1 MNTESNVETGE
12 VKNLIPASLLMR
24 CSALAVD
31 LCLTVSVCTLGF
43 ALMSMATP
51 ADSPAAKLPILLIL
65 VAACVYVGWGRM
77 RYVSL
82 GRELFRLQI
91 AHMAEPSA
99 RPARPL
105 TVHRDAQPVYGTR
118 AVAIAATV
126 ITTCVLLTT
135 MALTQVLSSTTVFAA
150 VQAYTQ
156 STRPFEAQY
165 DTPPVLSGLPT
176 ALLIGDRRA
185 YVQVGA
191 NWGERSQLLDY
202 YLIRRNGQWQVQA
215 VHQARERLF
224 MKYTLKAHKEDI
236 PPLPQ

>member
-1 MNTESNVETGE
+1 MNTESNAESGE
-12 VKNLIPASLLMR
+12 VKNLLPASLLMR

-31 LCLTVSVCTLGF
+31 LCLTVCVSTLGF

-65 VAACVYVGWGRM
+65 VAAFVYVGWGRM
-77 RYVSL
+77 RYGSL
-82 GRELFRLQI
+82 GRELFRLQL
-91 AHMAEPSA
+91 AYMAEPSA

-105 TVHRDAQPVYGTR
+105 TVHRDAKPVYGTR

-135 MALTQVLSSTTVFAA
+135 MALTQVLNTTTVFAA
-150 VQAYTQ
+150 VKAHTQ

-165 DTPPVLSGLPT
+165 GAAPMLSSLPT
-176 ALLIGDRRA
+176 ALLIGERRA
-185 YVQVGA
+185 YVQVDA
-191 NWGERSQLLDY
+191 NWGERSELLDY
-202 YLIRRNGQWQVQA
+202 YLIRRNRQWQVLA
-215 VHQARERLF
+215 VHKAHERLF
-224 MKYTLKAHKEDI
+224 MKYTLKAHEDDI